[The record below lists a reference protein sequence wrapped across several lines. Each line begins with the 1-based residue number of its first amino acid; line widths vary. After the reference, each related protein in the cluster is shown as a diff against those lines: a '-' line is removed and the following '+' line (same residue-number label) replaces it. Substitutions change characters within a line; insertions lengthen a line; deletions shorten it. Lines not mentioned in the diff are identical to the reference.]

1 MDLKRVVV
9 TGLGT
14 VNPLGN
20 SIPEF
25 WDNAIKGVSGAGP
38 ITNFDTNAIETKVK
52 FGCQVKNF
60 DINEFMDRKEARKL
74 DKYSHFAIASAV
86 QAISDSGLNLEQ
98 EDLNR
103 IGVIL
108 GFGIGGVDSFEEGID
123 TIHEQKKLGQE
134 LKVTPFFVPRI
145 LGSIA
150 AGLISIMYKLKGPNY
165 ATSSACASST
175 HAIIDAVNMI
185 RLGKAS
191 VIVTGGAEA
200 AICETGVGGFNAMHA
215 LSTRNDEPQKASR
228 PFSASRDGFIM
239 GEGAGCLILEE

>member
-25 WDNAIKGVSGAGP
+25 WENAIAGVSGAGP
-38 ITNFDTNAIETKVK
+38 ITNFDTNAIQTKVK

-60 DINEFMDRKEARKL
+60 DISEFMDRKEARKL

-86 QAISDSGLNLEQ
+86 QAIKDSALDLENENL
-98 EDLNR
+98 DR

-108 GFGIGGVDSFEEGID
+108 GFGIGGVDSFEEGVD

-150 AGLISIMYKLKGPNY
+150 SGLISIMYKLKGPNY

-185 RLGKAS
+185 RLGKAN

-200 AICETGVGGFNAMHA
+200 ERKTTARDFNCIAHFNAESLANHLNLFRLGFNYH
-215 LSTRNDEPQKASR
+215 
-228 PFSASRDGFIM
+228 F
-239 GEGAGCLILEE
+239 

>member
-20 SIPEF
+20 TIPEF
-25 WDNAIKGVSGAGP
+25 WENALAGVSGAGP
-38 ITNFDTNAIETKVK
+38 ITNFDTNAIFTKVK

-60 DINEFMDRKEARKL
+60 DINEYMDRKEARKF
-74 DKYSHFAIASAV
+74 DKYTHFAVASAV
-86 QAISDSGLNLEQ
+86 QAIKDSGLDLEK
-98 EDLNR
+98 EDLDR

-123 TIHEQKKLGQE
+123 TIHVQKELGQE
-134 LKVTPFFVPRI
+134 LKATPFFIVRI

-150 AGLISIMYKLKGPNY
+150 AGLISIMFKLRGPNY
-165 ATSSACASST
+165 TTSSACASSS

-185 RLGKAS
+185 RLGKAN

-200 AICETGVGGFNAMHA
+200 AVGDCGVTA
-215 LSTRNDEPQKASR
+215 LSLDRKS
-228 PFSASRDGFIM
+228 GV
-239 GEGAGCLILEE
+239 